1 MKVPAN
7 CPGPL
12 DKEQKKKIKAE
23 RQAATSASPAPAAN
37 AAAQGSS
44 DSVNDLPRLNR
55 TDTMGSM
62 NTLSSGYAASANRS
76 LSGTNVRPPT
86 NSNDSA
92 SDLGRSNTARR
103 RILAPPPDH
112 YAGSNGDSSDG
123 QPRGKMLYPYQ
134 ASGDGE
140 VTVDEGAEVTVIEP
154 DGKPSYLFTSE
165 FEDADDDYRWCWLDE
180 GPHTLWR
187 RPRSRLLCR
196 DDALVACPIAA
207 YSSRV
212 YHQFSHIDRFLYTIN
227 QEGGPGCGSQT
238 WCQEA
243 EICRGTVHVRS

>member
-1 MKVPAN
+1 
-7 CPGPL
+7 
-12 DKEQKKKIKAE
+12 
-23 RQAATSASPAPAAN
+23 
-37 AAAQGSS
+37 
-44 DSVNDLPRLNR
+44 
-55 TDTMGSM
+55 M

-123 QPRGKMLYPYQ
+123 HPRGKMMYPYQ

-140 VTVDEGAEVTVIEP
+140 LTVDEGAEVTIVEP
-154 DGKPSYLFTSE
+154 DGKLLCLADFD
-165 FEDADDDYRWCWLDE
+165 FQDANSDNRWCWLDE

-187 RPRSRLLCR
+187 RARSRLLCR
-196 DDALVACPIAA
+196 DDALVTCQITA
-207 YSSRV
+207 YSSCVR
-212 YHQFSHIDRFLYTIN
+212 HQLGHLYRFLYTID
-227 QEGGPGCGSQT
+227 QKGGPSCGSQA
-238 WCQEA
+238 WC
-243 EICRGTVHVRS
+243 